1 MTSHTHER
9 HYFAQFLAIV
19 VGALTTLQSR
29 VNGELSF
36 RLQNGIEAAAVSF
49 STGLILLSLYALFS
63 RQTRQGF
70 RNLSSALKS
79 KQIFWWQCIGGSVGA
94 MFVAIQSVSVPLV
107 GVAIFTIAT
116 VGGQIASSL
125 VVDRMGLGPQG
136 RIHPSRNRILAAIV
150 AVAAVAVSV
159 SHRIEGSDFP
169 LIAVIAALGVGAGV
183 SVQHSFNGHVNIKAG
198 SPVTAAL
205 MNFIVGTTVLYV
217 IFGIGI
223 ASGHYVFEPLPAG
236 PFYLYLG
243 GLFGLLF
250 IITASRVIKLLGSL
264 RFAMG
269 SVTGQLVGSLLLDI
283 FVPTSGSDVSIQL
296 LSAIAMTALAVVL
309 ANLRPK
315 SNAI

>member
-1 MTSHTHER
+1 MTRTHEH

-36 RLQNGIEAAAVSF
+36 RLQNGVEAAVVSF
-49 STGLILLSLYALFS
+49 STGLILLSFYALFS
-63 RQTRQGF
+63 PQTRQGF
-70 RNLSSALKS
+70 SKLREALKS
-79 KQIFWWQCIGGSVGA
+79 KEIFWWQCIGGSVGA
-94 MFVAIQSVSVPLV
+94 TFVAIQSVTVPLV

-125 VVDRMGLGPQG
+125 AVDRFGIGPQG
-136 RIHPSRNRILAAIV
+136 RIDPSRNRIFAAIV

-159 SHRIEGSDFP
+159 SHRIESSDFP
-169 LIAVIAALGVGAGV
+169 VIAVIAALGVGAGV

-205 MNFIVGTTVLYV
+205 MNFIVGTTLLYTL
-217 IFGIGI
+217 FGIGI
-223 ASGHYVFEPLPAG
+223 ATGHYTFEPLPTDA
-236 PFYLYLG
+236 FYLYLG

-296 LSAIAMTALAVVL
+296 LTAIVMTALAVVL
-309 ANLRPK
+309 ANTRPK
-315 SNAI
+315 TLSV